1 MKSLFKAGTTQ
12 ASAHNNSGSGGG
24 MPSQRQRQH
33 QDSEQQMQMI
43 ERLRVEIPNAHVF
56 KLPPKSGAG
65 GWRGADWREK
75 VWQGTVKVV
84 ERRQEQGLAEEAT
97 ILLVDRTSSNI
108 FAVCPVTGRT
118 GAVDRCVDSSRYFV
132 LRIENAAGRHM
143 FIGLAF
149 NERNDAFDF
158 NTALE
163 DSRREKEA
171 EKAAARGNMD
181 VGSHKQDYSIKDGQ
195 KIRIALP
202 KNTLFSSTEEN
213 NDSPDGSAAARRRAR
228 QRRNDSQSANSS
240 GGLLKPSSKD
250 TPSHRDNS
258 SSLPPAENK
267 PTSILRKFF

>member
-1 MKSLFKAGTTQ
+1 MKALFKSGTQ
-12 ASAHNNSGSGGG
+12 ASTYNHNNSGE
-24 MPSQRQRQH
+24 MISQPPQQQNH
-33 QDSEQQMQMI
+33 PPEQNIQLI

-56 KLPPKSGAG
+56 KLPPKAGAG

-84 ERRQEQGLAEEAT
+84 ERRREQGGAEEAT

-132 LRIENAAGRHM
+132 LRIENVTRKHM
-143 FIGLAF
+143 FVGLAF

-163 DSRREKEA
+163 DSRREKGA
-171 EKAAARGNMD
+171 EKAAAAGGTD
-181 VGSHKQDYSIKDGQ
+181 LEGGQKQDYSIKDGQ

-202 KNTLFSSTEEN
+202 KNTLSNSLTEEY
-213 NDSPDGSAAARRRAR
+213 DGSPDSLVATRRRAR
-228 QRRNDSQSANSS
+228 QKRHELTSSNNSA
-240 GGLLKPSSKD
+240 GFLAPSSKD
-250 TPSHRDNS
+250 TPSHRTNDPS
-258 SSLPPAENK
+258 PVETKSP
-267 PTSILRKFF
+267 SILRKFF